1 MPTILLLCV
10 FWACV
15 IIGCREQTPSA
26 GQQCTDPV
34 FRYSLRLH
42 STSDLDRA
50 FRSGR
55 PVDTHVVKWDTLLH
69 RASDKPVGRSA
80 AAVELV
86 RKTVGA
92 GLVKL
97 VLVRSTNSDEA
108 NEMAVLALWRT
119 SPDTEEIVRLEQYH
133 RHQDSLR
140 VFALG
145 WVGNTIATQNV
156 VIDRHKGTGFSTVTF
171 LYETIQTQLNT
182 SPLIQTR
189 NFLAT
194 SDIIDV
200 DVDIARYL
208 PRTDQ

>member
-1 MPTILLLCV
+1 M
-10 FWACV
+10 
-15 IIGCREQTPSA
+15 
-26 GQQCTDPV
+26 
-34 FRYSLRLH
+34 YSTL
-42 STSDLDRA
+42 DLDRA

-55 PVDTHVVKWDTLLH
+55 PVNTQEVKWDTLLY
-69 RASDKPVGRSA
+69 RGSNKPLGASA

-97 VLVRSTNSDEA
+97 VLVRSIHSEVS
-108 NEMAVLALWRT
+108 NEMAVLAIWRT
-119 SPDTEEIVRLEQYH
+119 SSGTDEIVRLEQYH

-156 VIDRHKGTGFSTVTF
+156 VIDRHKGSGFSTVTF
-171 LYETIQTQLNT
+171 LYETVQTQLNT

-189 NFLAT
+189 DFLAT
-194 SDIIDV
+194 SDIVDV

-208 PRTDQ
+208 PGTDQ

>member
-1 MPTILLLCV
+1 M
-10 FWACV
+10 
-15 IIGCREQTPSA
+15 GCREQPRSV
-26 GQQCTDPV
+26 GPQFPDPV
-34 FRYSLRLH
+34 FRYSLRMY
-42 STSDLDRA
+42 STLDLDRA

-55 PVDTHVVKWDTLLH
+55 PVNTQEVKWDTLLY
-69 RASDKPVGRSA
+69 RGSNKPLGASA

-97 VLVRSTNSDEA
+97 VLVRSIHSEVS
-108 NEMAVLALWRT
+108 NEMAVLAIWRT
-119 SPDTEEIVRLEQYH
+119 SSGTDEIVRLEQYH

-156 VIDRHKGTGFSTVTF
+156 VIDRHKGSGFSTVTF
-171 LYETIQTQLNT
+171 LYETVQTQLNT

-189 NFLAT
+189 DFLAT
-194 SDIIDV
+194 SDIVDV

-208 PRTDQ
+208 PGTDQ

>member
-1 MPTILLLCV
+1 M
-10 FWACV
+10 
-15 IIGCREQTPSA
+15 GCREQPRSV
-26 GQQCTDPV
+26 GPQFPDPV
-34 FRYSLRLH
+34 FRYSLRMY
-42 STSDLDRA
+42 STLDLDRA

-55 PVDTHVVKWDTLLH
+55 PVNTQEVKWDTLLYCG
-69 RASDKPVGRSA
+69 SNKPLGASA

-97 VLVRSTNSDEA
+97 VLVRSIHSEVS
-108 NEMAVLALWRT
+108 NEMAVLAIWRT
-119 SPDTEEIVRLEQYH
+119 SSGTDEIVRLEQYH

-156 VIDRHKGTGFSTVTF
+156 VIDRHKGSGFSTVTF
-171 LYETIQTQLNT
+171 LYETVQTQLNT

-189 NFLAT
+189 DFLAT
-194 SDIIDV
+194 SDIVDV

-208 PRTDQ
+208 PGTDQ

>member
-1 MPTILLLCV
+1 MPTIQLLCV
-10 FWACV
+10 WGACA
-15 IIGCREQTPSA
+15 IMGCREQPRSA
-26 GQQCTDPV
+26 GPQFTDPV
-34 FRYSLRLH
+34 FRYSLRIH

-55 PVDTHVVKWDTLLH
+55 PVNTQEVKWDTLLY
-69 RASDKPVGRSA
+69 RGSNKPLGASA

-97 VLVRSTNSDEA
+97 VLVRSIHSDA
-108 NEMAVLALWRT
+108 SNEMAVLAIWRAISGT
-119 SPDTEEIVRLEQYH
+119 DEIVRLEQYH

-156 VIDRHKGTGFSTVTF
+156 VIDRHKGSGFSTVTF
-171 LYETIQTQLNT
+171 LYETVQTQLNT

-189 NFLAT
+189 DFLAT
-194 SDIIDV
+194 SDIVDV

-208 PRTDQ
+208 PGTDQ

>member
-1 MPTILLLCV
+1 M
-10 FWACV
+10 
-15 IIGCREQTPSA
+15 GCREQPLSV
-26 GQQCTDPV
+26 GPQFPDPV
-34 FRYSLRLH
+34 FRYSLRMY
-42 STSDLDRA
+42 STLDLDRA
-50 FRSGR
+50 FRSGK
-55 PVDTHVVKWDTLLH
+55 PGNTQEVKWDTLLY
-69 RASDKPVGRSA
+69 RGSNKPLGASA

-97 VLVRSTNSDEA
+97 VLVRSIHSEVS
-108 NEMAVLALWRT
+108 NEMAVLAIWRT
-119 SPDTEEIVRLEQYH
+119 SSGTDDIVRLEQYH

-156 VIDRHKGTGFSTVTF
+156 VIDRHKGSGFSTVTF
-171 LYETIQTQLNT
+171 LYETVQTQLNT

-189 NFLAT
+189 DFLAT
-194 SDIIDV
+194 SDIVDV

-208 PRTDQ
+208 PGTDQ